1 MINKKIPKLLK
12 INFVINVSLLIVLNI
27 FSKMEIFE
35 RLIFS
40 LRIFALGI
48 FCLLFFLLLFYIIYR
63 FNELTFQIF
72 TIFFMIGSFVGIIVS
87 CVNLLKDDPIMLSII
102 IPLINVLF
110 LCLYIRIHIWKI
122 DREKYIKNKRQNK
135 YKKNE
140 NKIVI

>member
-12 INFVINVSLLIVLNI
+12 INFCINITLLIVLNI
-27 FSKMEIFE
+27 FSNMETFE
-35 RLIFS
+35 GLIFS
-40 LRIFALGI
+40 LSIFALGI
-48 FCLLFFLLLFYIIYR
+48 FCLIFFALLFYIIYH

-122 DREKYIKNKRQNK
+122 DRGKYIENRMQNK
-135 YKKNE
+135 FKKDE

>member
-1 MINKKIPKLLK
+1 MVNKKIPKLLK

-35 RLIFS
+35 GLIFS
-40 LRIFALGI
+40 LSIFALGI
-48 FCLLFFLLLFYIIYR
+48 FCLLFFYIIYQ
-63 FNELTFQIF
+63 FNELTFQIL

-122 DREKYIKNKRQNK
+122 DRGKYIENKRQNK
-135 YKKNE
+135 FKKDE